1 LRIEFD
7 PVKSEGNARRRGL
20 PFTMTAEFDFSSALV
35 TEDGRGEYPERR
47 YVAVGYLGERL
58 HVMCF
63 TPVAGGIRVIS
74 LRKANKREIRRHD
87 EENTH

>member
-1 LRIEFD
+1 M
-7 PVKSEGNARRRGL
+7 KSEGNARNRGL
-20 PFTMTAEFDFSSALV
+20 PFTMAAKFDFSSALV
-35 TEDGRGEYPERR
+35 TEDRRGEYPERR
-47 YVAVGYLGERL
+47 YVALGYLGERL

-87 EENTH
+87 EENPH